1 MNRVPAHMMRP
12 SGWFQI
18 GWSSDFAEGSVVA
31 KQYFGE
37 ALVVFRTGSGDLRAL
52 DAHCLHI
59 GAHLGLGGTVRGD
72 RIICPF
78 HGWEWNAEGEN
89 VCIPYEDR
97 PNKGIRMRTWTV
109 AERNETVYLW
119 HDATG
124 SAPTWDVPDA
134 FEVVGGDIAERTFH
148 PAHPDG
154 EVRFGLR
161 HLDPYVV
168 LDNAADPA
176 HFKTVHRTAGVP
188 VVVESEPDG
197 HLFRVKLGFGNSW
210 RKDPENATGDT
221 LDILEAGVGLSYTA
235 LGSDA
240 TPYAIILLS
249 TTPVDDESSEM
260 FQTVWLER
268 AEGDDEPGRLEERMH
283 HATHQLPHDIEIWE
297 NQRYVQR
304 PAWTRSE
311 IDGFRAI
318 RLWAASFY
326 ADSDDLDRTVLT
338 SD

>member
-1 MNRVPAHMMRP
+1 M
-12 SGWFQI
+12 
-18 GWSSDFAEGSVVA
+18 VA

-154 EVRFGLR
+154 EVRFGPKAREWNDRALLQGWR
-161 HLDPYVV
+161 ERWGDHVNERL
-168 LDNAADPA
+168 LEL
-176 HFKTVHRTAGVP
+176 GIVP
-188 VVVESEPDG
+188 
-197 HLFRVKLGFGNSW
+197 
-210 RKDPENATGDT
+210 
-221 LDILEAGVGLSYTA
+221 
-235 LGSDA
+235 
-240 TPYAIILLS
+240 
-249 TTPVDDESSEM
+249 
-260 FQTVWLER
+260 
-268 AEGDDEPGRLEERMH
+268 EGDSP
-283 HATHQLPHDIEIWE
+283 
-297 NQRYVQR
+297 
-304 PAWTRSE
+304 
-311 IDGFRAI
+311 
-318 RLWAASFY
+318 ASFAAY
-326 ADSDDLDRTVLT
+326 VKADIAKWKRVIEQANVPKI
-338 SD
+338 